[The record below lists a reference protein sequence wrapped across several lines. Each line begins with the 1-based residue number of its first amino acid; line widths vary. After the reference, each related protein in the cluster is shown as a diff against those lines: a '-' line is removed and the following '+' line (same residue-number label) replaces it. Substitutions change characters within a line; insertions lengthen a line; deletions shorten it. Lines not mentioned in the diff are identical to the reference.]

1 MRSRDWNWVGQLKTA
16 DVHIAVVGAIPAG
29 DDVVVDDAPVVVV
42 AAASYFE
49 SKN

>member
-1 MRSRDWNWVGQLKTA
+1 MRGRDWNWVGQLKTA
-16 DVHIAVVGAIPAG
+16 DVHIAVVGAIAAV
-29 DDVVVDDAPVVVV
+29 DDVVVDDAPVVA

>member
-16 DVHIAVVGAIPAG
+16 DVDIAEIVAIAAV
-29 DDVVVDDAPVVVV
+29 DVVDDAPVV

>member
-16 DVHIAVVGAIPAG
+16 DVHIAVVGAIAA
-29 DDVVVDDAPVVVV
+29 VDDAPVVA

>member
-1 MRSRDWNWVGQLKTA
+1 MSGMRSRDWNWVGQLKTA
-16 DVHIAVVGAIPAG
+16 DVDIAEIVAIV
-29 DDVVVDDAPVVVV
+29 DDVVVATALVG